1 MRVASLGALMLGL
14 AVAGLGLAQPLP
26 KPAVPNTPTPVERFI
41 TWLKTPPKAAMT
53 RQQREAEEKKVELP
67 AAPAPGESQTPES
80 PPVTSTNDTKAA
92 ATETAPASS
101 STTVATAASPG
112 PAPAQP
118 NPTTATPN
126 RRSGLLG
133 RHSPSAPAA
142 APADGPFEIPAPPTP
157 AVAGSSTILVGL
169 SAVPTPGSLAAQAP
183 ALPPPP
189 RPDVELAPQPAQLPP
204 PTAVQPEL
212 PQVTATPVMPLEPT
226 LGFNDAVFVYDSPG
240 SYWTSVEYLMWRTQ
254 HAPLGYP
261 MVTAS
266 LTTGSSTTGAVNS
279 AGVVTFF
286 DKGNMS
292 YPWYSGVRATAGMW
306 LDSAER
312 WGVEASGFFVN
323 TPGIHFASIASTKQP
338 SLSGPA
344 GPQGTIAIYMPFIN
358 SVSGAATA
366 QVIGAQ
372 AFSTGF
378 IDIDSTSNL
387 NGAEVNLV
395 RNVYR
400 GPDCYV
406 ELLTGYRY
414 VDLKESL
421 SLTADT
427 NATGTTTKLTSPN
440 QFLINDSFATR
451 SQFNGA
457 QMGGRVTWRR
467 DCFRCTVSGK
477 LALGV
482 TQESGSIL
490 GATTFFSS
498 SLPPVTTTGG
508 FYAQPSNIGSFT
520 RSQFAAVPQLGIN
533 LGYQA
538 GKHCFFYFGYD
549 MLYWTRVVRPGDMVS
564 PLLNPASI
572 TSNPSFT
579 GAASTNPPPLFLSR
593 DFWAQGV
600 DMGLEV
606 KY

>member
-1 MRVASLGALMLGL
+1 
-14 AVAGLGLAQPLP
+14 
-26 KPAVPNTPTPVERFI
+26 
-41 TWLKTPPKAAMT
+41 
-53 RQQREAEEKKVELP
+53 
-67 AAPAPGESQTPES
+67 
-80 PPVTSTNDTKAA
+80 
-92 ATETAPASS
+92 
-101 STTVATAASPG
+101 
-112 PAPAQP
+112 
-118 NPTTATPN
+118 
-126 RRSGLLG
+126 
-133 RHSPSAPAA
+133 
-142 APADGPFEIPAPPTP
+142 
-157 AVAGSSTILVGL
+157 
-169 SAVPTPGSLAAQAP
+169 
-183 ALPPPP
+183 
-189 RPDVELAPQPAQLPP
+189 
-204 PTAVQPEL
+204 
-212 PQVTATPVMPLEPT
+212 
-226 LGFNDAVFVYDSPG
+226 
-240 SYWTSVEYLMWRTQ
+240 VEYLMWRTL

-261 MVTAS
+261 MATAS
-266 LTTGSSTTGAVNS
+266 LVNVGTGAVNS
-279 AGVVTFF
+279 SGAVTFF

-292 YPWYSGVRATAGMW
+292 YPWYSGVRGTVGMW

-312 WGVEASGFFVN
+312 WGIEASGFFVN
-323 TPGIHFASIASTKQP
+323 TPGIHFSAIASSTQP

-344 GPQGTIAIYMPFIN
+344 GPQGPISLYMPFIN

-372 AFSTGF
+372 GFSTGF
-378 IDIDSTSNL
+378 IDINSTSDL

-427 NATGTTTKLTSPN
+427 NARGTGTPLTSPS
-440 QFLINDSFATR
+440 QFLITDSFATR
-451 SQFNGA
+451 SQFNGP

-467 DCFRCTVSGK
+467 DCFRVTVSGK
-477 LALGV
+477 VAVGV
-482 TQESGSIL
+482 TQESGTIL
-490 GATTFFSS
+490 GTTTFFSS
-498 SLPPVTTTGG
+498 SAPPVTTTGG
-508 FYAQPSNIGSFT
+508 FYAQPSNIGSYT
-520 RSQFAAVPQLGIN
+520 RSQFAAVPQLDIN

-538 GKHCFFYFGYD
+538 GKHCFFYFGYN

-572 TSNPSFT
+572 ASNPSFT
-579 GAASTNPPPLFLSR
+579 GAASTNPAPLFLSR